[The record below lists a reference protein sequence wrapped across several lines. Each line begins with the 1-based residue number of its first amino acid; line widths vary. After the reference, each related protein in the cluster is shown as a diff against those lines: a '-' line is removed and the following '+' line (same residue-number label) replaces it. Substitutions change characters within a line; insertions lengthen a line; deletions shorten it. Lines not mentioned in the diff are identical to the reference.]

1 MKCTQTQKEKAMI
14 KDKQLKMRYCKAEKE
29 LYSAEAKKRGL
40 TVSDFIRYCI
50 TKEINSKKEGK
61 N

>member
-1 MKCTQTQKEKAMI
+1 MI